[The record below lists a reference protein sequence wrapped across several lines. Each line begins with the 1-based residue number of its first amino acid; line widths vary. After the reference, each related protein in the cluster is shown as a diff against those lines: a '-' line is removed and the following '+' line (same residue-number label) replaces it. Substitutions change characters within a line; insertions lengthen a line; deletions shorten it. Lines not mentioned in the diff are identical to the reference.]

1 MCSMG
6 LYSNKQRWKIFLLIG
21 ALVLFIISLYVSN
34 VMVSDLSKREREKAT
49 QWAEAIKKK
58 LELVKLTN
66 RTFTKLRNREKQEV
80 NTWIDATRSLFLS
93 PIEGDASIQ
102 LAFSIINK
110 NTDIPVIVL
119 DDQNIVTNYKNT
131 PIDTAEIRALYP
143 LKTTVERTKLL
154 DDTLQKTALLW
165 KNTGRSFT
173 VDVFEGMTMTCAY
186 FDSKELIQLEKER
199 DSIIHAFNKE
209 LIENQDQIPVLLV
222 DSKTGKSIGNNLKIN
237 QLSESQKTDFLTAF
251 KQKNPPIILD
261 FKDGTRNLIYYDES
275 AELKKLQW
283 YPVIQFIIIGLFVFT
298 AYLVFSTFRKAEQNQ
313 VWAGMAKE
321 TAHQLGTPL
330 SSLMAWVQ
338 YLETQHVDPMIV
350 KEMQK
355 DVDRLEIITDR
366 FSKIGSGAKMES
378 KDLVVTIG
386 NILDYLRTRISDKV
400 TIDYRIINEGPI
412 FLKHNPSLIEWVIEN
427 ICKNGVDAM
436 EGKGKLQVQIAQ
448 ENSWIHID
456 ILDTGKGMSKKQYAR
471 IFKPGYTTKTR
482 GWGLGLT
489 LAHRIIRN
497 YHQGK
502 LVVLHS
508 EVGVG
513 TCFRISLP
521 ATLSKSDNQ
530 ILTQH

>member
-1 MCSMG
+1 
-6 LYSNKQRWKIFLLIG
+6 
-21 ALVLFIISLYVSN
+21 
-34 VMVSDLSKREREKAT
+34 MVSDLSKREREKAT

-222 DSKTGKSIGNNLKIN
+222 DSKTGKSIG
-237 QLSESQKTDFLTAF
+237 F
-251 KQKNPPIILD
+251 K
-261 FKDGTRNLIYYDES
+261 
-275 AELKKLQW
+275 
-283 YPVIQFIIIGLFVFT
+283 
-298 AYLVFSTFRKAEQNQ
+298 
-313 VWAGMAKE
+313 
-321 TAHQLGTPL
+321 
-330 SSLMAWVQ
+330 
-338 YLETQHVDPMIV
+338 
-350 KEMQK
+350 
-355 DVDRLEIITDR
+355 
-366 FSKIGSGAKMES
+366 
-378 KDLVVTIG
+378 
-386 NILDYLRTRISDKV
+386 
-400 TIDYRIINEGPI
+400 
-412 FLKHNPSLIEWVIEN
+412 
-427 ICKNGVDAM
+427 
-436 EGKGKLQVQIAQ
+436 
-448 ENSWIHID
+448 
-456 ILDTGKGMSKKQYAR
+456 
-471 IFKPGYTTKTR
+471 
-482 GWGLGLT
+482 
-489 LAHRIIRN
+489 
-497 YHQGK
+497 
-502 LVVLHS
+502 
-508 EVGVG
+508 
-513 TCFRISLP
+513 
-521 ATLSKSDNQ
+521 
-530 ILTQH
+530 

>member
-1 MCSMG
+1 MFIFMYSMG

-21 ALVLFIISLYVSN
+21 ALVLVIISLYVSN
-34 VMVSDLSKREREKAT
+34 IIVSDLSRREREKAT

-66 RTFTKLRNREKQEV
+66 NTFTKLRNREKQEV

-93 PIEGDASIQ
+93 PIEGDPSIQ

-119 DDQNIVTNYKNT
+119 DDQNNVTNYKNT
-131 PIDTAEIRALYP
+131 PIDTAEIRSLYP
-143 LKTTVERTKLL
+143 EKNPAERMKLL
-154 DDTLQKTALLW
+154 DDSLQKIALKW
-165 KNTGRSFT
+165 KSMGRSFT
-173 VDVFEGMTMTCAY
+173 ANVFEGMTMTCTY
-186 FDSKELIQLEKER
+186 FDSKELLQLEKER
-199 DSIIHAFNKE
+199 DSIIGAFNKE

-222 DSKTGKSIGNNLKIN
+222 DSKSGKSIGDNLKTN
-237 QLSESQKTDFLTAF
+237 QLSEQQRNEVLRVF

-261 FKDGTRNLIYYDES
+261 FKDGTRSLIYYDES

-338 YLETQHVDPMIV
+338 YLETQNIDPMIV
-350 KEMQK
+350 NEMQK
-355 DVDRLEIITDR
+355 DVDRLEIVTDR
-366 FSKIGSGAKMES
+366 FSKIGSGAKMEN

-400 TIDYRIINEGPI
+400 TIDYRIVNEGPI
-412 FLKHNPSLIEWVIEN
+412 FLKHNPSLIEWVVEN

-436 EGKGKLQVQIAQ
+436 EGKGKIQVQIAQ
-448 ENSWIHID
+448 ENNWIHID
-456 ILDTGKGMSKKQYAR
+456 ITDTGKGMSKKQYSR
-471 IFKPGYTTKTR
+471 IFKPGFSTKTR

-489 LAHRIIRN
+489 LAHRIVKN

-502 LVVLHS
+502 LFVLQS
-508 EVGVG
+508 EIGKG

-521 ATLSKSDNQ
+521 AN
-530 ILTQH
+530 

>member
-1 MCSMG
+1 MYSMG

-21 ALVLFIISLYVSN
+21 AVVLFIISLYVSN

-119 DDQNIVTNYKNT
+119 DDQNNVTNYKNT
-131 PIDTAEIRALYP
+131 AIDTAEIRALYP
-143 LKTTVERTKLL
+143 TKTTTERSKLL
-154 DDTLQKTALLW
+154 DDTLQKIALLW

-186 FDSKELIQLEKER
+186 FDSRELLQLEKER
-199 DSIIHAFNKE
+199 DSIINAFNKE

-237 QLSESQKTDFLTAF
+237 QLSESQKTDFLTDF
-251 KQKNPPIILD
+251 KQKNSPIILD

-338 YLETQHVDPMIV
+338 YLETQNIDPMIV

-412 FLKHNPSLIEWVIEN
+412 LLRHNPSLIEWVIEN

-456 ILDTGKGMSKKQYAR
+456 ISDTGKGMSKKQYAR

-508 EVGVG
+508 ELGVG

-521 ATLSKSDNQ
+521 ATVSKNDSQ

>member
-1 MCSMG
+1 
-6 LYSNKQRWKIFLLIG
+6 
-21 ALVLFIISLYVSN
+21 
-34 VMVSDLSKREREKAT
+34 
-49 QWAEAIKKK
+49 
-58 LELVKLTN
+58 
-66 RTFTKLRNREKQEV
+66 
-80 NTWIDATRSLFLS
+80 
-93 PIEGDASIQ
+93 
-102 LAFSIINK
+102 
-110 NTDIPVIVL
+110 
-119 DDQNIVTNYKNT
+119 
-131 PIDTAEIRALYP
+131 
-143 LKTTVERTKLL
+143 
-154 DDTLQKTALLW
+154 
-165 KNTGRSFT
+165 
-173 VDVFEGMTMTCAY
+173 
-186 FDSKELIQLEKER
+186 
-199 DSIIHAFNKE
+199 
-209 LIENQDQIPVLLV
+209 V

-237 QLSESQKTDFLTAF
+237 QLSPSQKTDFLAAF

-283 YPVIQFIIIGLFVFT
+283 YPVIQFFIIGLFVFT

-338 YLETQHVDPMIV
+338 YLETQQVDPMIV

-366 FSKIGSGAKMES
+366 FSKIGSGAKMEN